1 MLYMKGWRVAVGDHI
16 IWAESSPKRAI
27 EAATKV
33 VGYDRNVRIIAP
45 NGMRL
50 SVQAASYLA

>member
-1 MLYMKGWRVAVGDHI
+1 MLRKSDWLVAVGDHI
-16 IWAESSPKRAI
+16 IWRESSPKRAI
-27 EAATKV
+27 EAGTKV
-33 VGYDRNVRIIAP
+33 VGYERNVRIIAP